1 MSINNLDTSAENW
14 RPSYVVSPLLCTIP
28 SILSRMEDEALSS
41 NCQGLWLEIRFPGDV
56 SVVLDLLC
64 SYLQVKASLIFS
76 CTPRGSASI
85 LHKRAFNIYELIDFQ
100 WISAAVLFLV
110 IEASLQPIRPSS
122 PSPMCGAGCCCNSLP
137 MGSGALRL
145 SLFCCACSLKLSAN
159 PSLPLHQS

>member
-1 MSINNLDTSAENW
+1 MK
-14 RPSYVVSPLLCTIP
+14 PSPQ
-28 SILSRMEDEALSS
+28 S

-64 SYLQVKASLIFS
+64 SYLQVRTPLIFS

-100 WISAAVLFLV
+100 WISAAFLFLV

-122 PSPMCGAGCCCNSLP
+122 PSPCVGRVAAATACLW
-137 MGSGALRL
+137 ALVPFVCPR
-145 SLFCCACSLKLSAN
+145 FAVPAV
-159 PSLPLHQS
+159 